1 MDNKEDENYV
11 YMDVKTNKE
20 DIITTK
26 KKHIIGMG
34 MVMI

>member
-11 YMDVKTNKE
+11 YMDVKTNKK

-26 KKHIIGMG
+26 KKNI
-34 MVMI
+34 

>member
-26 KKHIIGMG
+26 KKKNI
-34 MVMI
+34 

>member
-26 KKHIIGMG
+26 KKKHIIGM
-34 MVMI
+34 

>member
-26 KKHIIGMG
+26 KKKKHIIGM
-34 MVMI
+34 